1 MKRAS
6 TTPSEFSARALRA
19 EEPQGRAGLI
29 RSSAIR
35 FPGRPALTVHAR
47 LLVLLFVLTLPL
59 VNPWVRGDGV
69 GYYAYIRALLIE
81 HSLRFENDWK
91 SANPSFALERVN
103 AYGNI
108 RPDQYTQTGYL
119 VNNFA
124 VGPSMLW
131 APFLVAAH
139 AGVLTLDKLGA
150 HIPADGFSRP
160 YRVTLALATAAYGFA
175 GLCLAFALARKYVEE
190 KWAFLATVG
199 IWFASSLP
207 VYMYFN
213 PSWSHAHSVFG
224 VALFLWYWDRT
235 RGERTP
241 RQWVVLGVLA
251 GLMIDIYYVNGIVLL
266 VPALEARAG
275 YAQVL
280 RLPMRR
286 AATLGRLFAAHVL
299 FVAATLIALLP
310 TFVTRKIIYGSP
322 WKTGYPDVSTWAWT
336 SPALGGVLFSPFH
349 GLLSWTPIVI
359 PAVLG
364 LFLWRRHDKRMGT
377 YLALTFLAYYYVIA
391 SRPGWHGLSSFG
403 NRFFVSL
410 TPLFILGLGVLLERA
425 GERFARPSRAFL
437 LAALATGLLIV
448 WNLGFIF
455 QWGMHMIPARG
466 PISWRQMAYNQV
478 AIVPARFA
486 DALNNYMFRRKD
498 MMEHIERE
506 DVKQLESAKKKTE

>member
-1 MKRAS
+1 MA
-6 TTPSEFSARALRA
+6 PSEFSARALRA
-19 EEPQGRAGLI
+19 KESPGRASVI
-29 RSSAIR
+29 PPSSIR
-35 FPGRPALTVHAR
+35 FPGRPALTVHAK

-91 SANPSFALERVN
+91 SANPSFALERLDAN
-103 AYGNI
+103 GNI
-108 RPDQYTQTGYL
+108 RPGQYTQTGYL

-131 APFLVAAH
+131 APFLVVAH
-139 AGVLTLDKLGA
+139 AGVLTLDRLGA

-160 YRVTLALATAAYGFA
+160 YRVTMALATAVYGFA
-175 GLCLAFALARKYVEE
+175 GLCLAFDLTRKYVEE

-199 IWFASSLP
+199 VWFASSLP

-235 RGERTP
+235 REERTR
-241 RQWVVLGVLA
+241 RQWVILGALA
-251 GLMIDIYYVNGIVLL
+251 GLMVDVYYVNGIVLL
-266 VPALEARAG
+266 VPALEALVG

-280 RLPMRR
+280 RQPMRR
-286 AATLGRLFAAHVL
+286 AAALGRLFAAHSL
-299 FVAATLIALLP
+299 FVLVTLVALLP

-322 WKTGYPDVSTWAWT
+322 LRTGYPRLSAWAWT

-349 GLLSWTPIVI
+349 GLLTWTPIVI
-359 PAVLG
+359 PGVLG

-377 YLALTFLAYYYVIA
+377 YLALTFLAYFYVIA
-391 SRPGWHGLSSFG
+391 SRPGWQGLSSFG

-425 GERFARPSRAFL
+425 DERFARAGRGFL

-455 QWGMHMIPARG
+455 QWGTHMIPVRG
-466 PISWRQMAYNQV
+466 PISWRRMAYNQV
-478 AIVPARFA
+478 AVVPVQLA

-498 MMEHIERE
+498 MMEQIERE
-506 DVKQLESAKKKTE
+506 DLKQLQSMRKKTE